1 MEIEKD
7 IFIKQYGKKAYR
19 KFCKKNRVQTM
30 MNTGTRTI
38 RTEKTYSRKQ
48 KHKTLWNED

>member
-7 IFIKQYGKKAYR
+7 MFIKQYVKKAYR
-19 KFCKKNRVQTM
+19 EFCKKNRVQTI

-48 KHKTLWNED
+48 KHKCSWTED